1 MVVGRVRIF
10 SFPGFDD
17 YAKKQRW
24 SDDRLI
30 KVVEDVERGLNDGV
44 LGSNL
49 FKRRVAREGSGSS
62 GGFRVVLVC
71 QVGHRAFLVEAFAKN
86 VKTSHTPQ
94 EVRALRELADQ
105 LLVLS
110 ETQIALAIEANQMR
124 EIKRTDENS
133 ENEAT

>member
-1 MVVGRVRIF
+1 
-10 SFPGFDD
+10 
-17 YAKKQRW
+17 
-24 SDDRLI
+24 
-30 KVVEDVERGLNDGV
+30 
-44 LGSNL
+44 
-49 FKRRVAREGSGSS
+49 
-62 GGFRVVLVC
+62 
-71 QVGHRAFLVEAFAKN
+71 

>member
-1 MVVGRVRIF
+1 VGKARIF

-17 YAKKQRW
+17 YARKQRW

-49 FKRRVAREGSGSS
+49 FKRRVAREGAGSS
-62 GGFRVVLVC
+62 GGFRVVLVF
-71 QVGHRAFLVEAFAKN
+71 QLGERAFLIEAFAKN

-94 EVRALRELADQ
+94 EVKALRELANR
-105 LLVLS
+105 LLLLS
-110 ETQIALAIEANQMR
+110 DTQMALAIEAHQMR